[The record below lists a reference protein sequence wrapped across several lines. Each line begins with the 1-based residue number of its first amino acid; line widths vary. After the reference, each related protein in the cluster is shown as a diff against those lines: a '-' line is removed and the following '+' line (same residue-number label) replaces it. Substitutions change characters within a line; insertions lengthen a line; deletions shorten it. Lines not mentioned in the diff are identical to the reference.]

1 MSTTQSIG
9 QSVGAMLDKSP
20 AAWVTG
26 FAEEKIGKV
35 GTSLLFTG
43 FWGGLAYAM
52 WKGTWIVASKHPVW
66 GTIFGIFAL
75 GSAASAI
82 GNAAESPP
90 A

>member
-1 MSTTQSIG
+1 MSTASAIG
-9 QSVGAMLDKSP
+9 QSVGSFLDKSP

-35 GTSLLFTG
+35 ATSLLFTG
-43 FWGGLAYAM
+43 FWGALAWGM
-52 WKGTWIVASKHPVW
+52 WKGTWFVATKHPVW

-90 A
+90 